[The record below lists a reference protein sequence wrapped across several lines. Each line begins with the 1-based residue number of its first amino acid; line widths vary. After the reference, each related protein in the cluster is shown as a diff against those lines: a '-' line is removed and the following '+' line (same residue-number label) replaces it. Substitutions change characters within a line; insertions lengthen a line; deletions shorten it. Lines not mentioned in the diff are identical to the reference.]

1 MSLEIMQF
9 NDLPDEMVTLI
20 IGHTHPGLDHRSR
33 ILTQDYCRELLN
45 AHEHDSLITEKL
57 IPQLTLIPT
66 DRLKFNTFLKKLE
79 RYLSPVQLEDI
90 ADLPVSE
97 RITHMALIAQENQ
110 NYALAVVFSEITET
124 QISEAIP
131 LVANRFRNH
140 LRDQRIDL
148 GAITKLNLAFLQMI
162 SLPDEISQF
171 SSLTRLILKGNQLTF
186 VPDNLGQLS
195 NLDFLD
201 LSSNCMTVVPD
212 NLGQLANLDVLD
224 LSNNCLTVV
233 PDSLGQLQKLKSLFL
248 NDNQLTSVP
257 DSLGNL
263 TELLLL
269 NLSNNQLTSIPD
281 NLGLLP
287 KLQFIYLENNQLPS
301 FPDNLQPSV
310 RLVFNPKMVR
320 KTQRLQICP
329 TCNRSMGHTASSKS

>member
-140 LRDQRIDL
+140 LRDQGIDL

-195 NLDFLD
+195 
-201 LSSNCMTVVPD
+201 
-212 NLGQLANLDVLD
+212 NLDVLD